1 MEDCG
6 FITRS
11 EKSKV
16 ESSSLK
22 KLFEAQC
29 PIYMSYGMTYDEFW
43 NDNPSRA
50 IFYRRAAMIQIKR
63 KDEEFWMQGVYVYD
77 ALCRVSPILH
87 AFSKSGTK
95 PLPYVERPYMQ
106 TMEIEKQKTEEEQQK
121 IRENELLVAKL
132 RFAQWARA
140 TAKKFNKEKEGK
152 E

>member
-1 MEDCG
+1 
-6 FITRS
+6 
-11 EKSKV
+11 
-16 ESSSLK
+16 
-22 KLFEAQC
+22 
-29 PIYMSYGMTYDEFW
+29 MSYGMTYDEFW